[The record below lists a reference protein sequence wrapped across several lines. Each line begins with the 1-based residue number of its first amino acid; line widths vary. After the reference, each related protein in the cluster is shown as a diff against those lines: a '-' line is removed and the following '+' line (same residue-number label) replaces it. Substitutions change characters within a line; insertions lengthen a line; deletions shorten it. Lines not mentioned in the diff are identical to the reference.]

1 MKKVV
6 PKITIN
12 QKTMLHTMEETI
24 GDMKDVINIGVDID
38 GTLTDEKIDL
48 DMLYLS
54 PRDVERKMLSLGPKD
69 GIDVLFDT
77 DHNIYPV
84 TGRQERYRGV
94 TEDWLDTYGIPYID
108 LTMFPDNFYVKNGYD
123 VPRYVCLKLDIHI
136 RKNLQMSL
144 DDNEDV
150 VIAFNK
156 AGIPTCKVDNNFRDA
171 FEKVLELKNN
181 KDNIQR

>member
-1 MKKVV
+1 
-6 PKITIN
+6 
-12 QKTMLHTMEETI
+12 MEETI